1 VVRRAAFTLI
11 ELIFAIVIIAIS
23 VISLPM
29 MSQVVSRG
37 IDANLVQEAIF
48 ATATK
53 LNEAVTYNWDENSI
67 DPTQPDSLAQTIS
80 TGAGDC
86 NTTDGQRQGYIPQ
99 EKHRKCLSDLTIRPS
114 TTANLGSDGGD
125 LDDLDD
131 LIESNVNLFSDVAKA
146 DAYKKVYTSSIAVSY
161 ANFGTITA
169 ASQNIKQITATISDS
184 QGPVTSLNAYSANI
198 GEVDYFRRTF

>member
-1 VVRRAAFTLI
+1 MVRKAAFTLI
-11 ELIFAIVIIAIS
+11 ELVFAIVIIAIS
-23 VISLPM
+23 VMSLPM

-67 DPTQPDSLAQTIS
+67 DPVQPDSLAQTIN
-80 TGAGDC
+80 TGDC
-86 NTTDGQRQGYIPQ
+86 SVAGQRPGYIPQ
-99 EKHRKCLSDLTIRPS
+99 EKHRKCLSDLTVRPS
-114 TTANLGSDGGD
+114 LAAALGSDGGD
-125 LDDLDD
+125 LDDIDD
-131 LIESNVNLFSDVAKA
+131 LIETNVALFSGAAGA
-146 DAYKKVYTSSIAVSY
+146 DAYKDASYKSTIAVSY

-169 ASQNIKQITATISDS
+169 ASQNIKQITANISDS
-184 QGPVTSLNAYSANI
+184 QGPITSLNAYSANI